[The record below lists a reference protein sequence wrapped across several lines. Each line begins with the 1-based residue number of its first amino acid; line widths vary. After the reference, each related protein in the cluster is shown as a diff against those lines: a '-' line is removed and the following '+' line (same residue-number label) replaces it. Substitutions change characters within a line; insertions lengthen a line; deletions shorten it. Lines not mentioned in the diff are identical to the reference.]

1 MFMATNISSSADDP
15 QSPNTGVFP
24 SEGETGE
31 LVRALQKIVQHVAPL
46 LELEIDDC
54 AVALLDADRNTLVPL
69 VALQKQGR
77 KLRHIHF
84 QEGTGMASWV
94 VEHREV
100 LVSNDVAFDPRFKHM
115 GQTRAG
121 SLASMPLMD
130 QGNFI
135 GTLVVSSPEK
145 NAFSPRS
152 MQLLACL
159 AEQAALMITSIRQ
172 AELARQEV
180 TRMKATFLSMIT
192 HELRA
197 PLNTIN
203 GYLDITLEGM
213 AGELNEQQREFV
225 QRARAGSEHLYA
237 LVEDLLLIS
246 RADAGQLRLNID
258 LVSLREIVVKAVEE
272 LELIAK
278 DNGITT
284 RIDIASD
291 FPSIYADAVRMQQVL
306 RNLISNAIRYTPP
319 GGDVTI
325 SARVIN
331 KVSDIVSA
339 ESSVTRED
347 QRLIEVQVQDTGYGI
362 SPEYQERIFERF
374 YQVPVANAGRFGGQG
389 LGLAIV
395 RMIVELHGGQV
406 TVESIP
412 SAGCTFKVTLPHIC

>member
-1 MFMATNISSSADDP
+1 
-15 QSPNTGVFP
+15 
-24 SEGETGE
+24 
-31 LVRALQKIVQHVAPL
+31 
-46 LELEIDDC
+46 
-54 AVALLDADRNTLVPL
+54 
-69 VALQKQGR
+69 
-77 KLRHIHF
+77 
-84 QEGTGMASWV
+84 MASWV

-180 TRMKATFLSMIT
+180 TRMKASFLSMIT